1 MGEDAHCMPV
11 TVVACPSPR
20 VTSEWHVH
28 LHEGATVADAI
39 RACGLAPP
47 GGPGSALVAVGI
59 WGRTVDLGRK
69 LSAGDRVEVY
79 RALTVDPK
87 TARRE
92 RFARQGART
101 TGLFAKQREGAKA
114 GY

>member
-1 MGEDAHCMPV
+1 MGEGAHCIPI

-28 LHEGATVADAI
+28 LNQGATVADAI
-39 RACGLAPP
+39 SACGLVAP
-47 GGPGSALVAVGI
+47 GEPGSTLVAVGI
-59 WGRTVDLGRK
+59 WGRTVDLGRR